1 MRLRAAVTG
10 WFAALALAAPAAQA
24 DTFTVTNGSSDSTA
38 ACAGTTCPALRAAI
52 AAAEITRPADTIN
65 VPAGTININND
76 MLVGSDMTIVGTSAR
91 TNIIDGGAKYRG
103 LRVAA
108 GATVSFSHF
117 TIRNAAAGQGGSND
131 GGGVVNA
138 GTLTLNYVRV
148 NGSRATRGGGVANV
162 SPGLLSLNHVL
173 VDGNTSTGT
182 GGGIVNVG
190 SVETTPITY
199 ISMTD
204 STVFGNTANGG
215 AGGIANLNNG
225 GLLLMTR
232 VTVADNLGSTGS
244 TGGLLTGVAQRSQ
257 VTGSIL
263 ARNKVGAAT
272 SNCGAIKPTNG
283 GFNVEDNDTCALG
296 LTADPVLDTK
306 LANAGGELDVLP
318 IGGAS
323 PAVNRVPNGDN
334 CVAGTPDQRDLY
346 RPQGSACDS
355 GAYEL
360 DVAATYTITGGPS
373 GTISSDSAQIG
384 FSSSDPSATPECQ
397 LTGPGQAGGYGP
409 CYKSNTALYTNLAN
423 GTFTFSVRDSDFPG
437 STPATRTFTVAAL
450 DSTITGGPTGP
461 TNDTTPTFTFTADDP
476 AS

>member
-1 MRLRAAVTG
+1 MRLRAALTAG
-10 WFAALALAAPAAQA
+10 FAALVLAAPAQA
-24 DTFTVTNGSSDSTA
+24 DTFSVTNGSSDVA
-38 ACAGTTCPALRAAI
+38 AGCTGTTCPSLRAAI
-52 AAAEITRPADTIN
+52 AAAEITRLADIIN
-65 VPAGTININND
+65 VPSGTININND
-76 MLVGSDMTIVGTSAR
+76 LVVASDMTIVGTSAR

-108 GATVSFSHF
+108 GATVSFIHF
-117 TIRNAAAGQGGSND
+117 TIRNAAAGQGGSDD
-131 GGGVVNA
+131 GGGVVNS
-138 GTLTLNYVRV
+138 GTLTLAYVHV
-148 NGSRATRGGGVANV
+148 TTSRATRGGGVANL
-162 SPGLLSLNHVL
+162 SPGLLSLQHTL
-173 VDGNTSTGT
+173 IDGNTSGGT

-296 LTADPVLDTK
+296 LTADPVLETK
-306 LANAGGELDVLP
+306 LAK
-318 IGGAS
+318 
-323 PAVNRVPNGDN
+323 
-334 CVAGTPDQRDLY
+334 
-346 RPQGSACDS
+346 
-355 GAYEL
+355 
-360 DVAATYTITGGPS
+360 
-373 GTISSDSAQIG
+373 
-384 FSSSDPSATPECQ
+384 F
-397 LTGPGQAGGYGP
+397 
-409 CYKSNTALYTNLAN
+409 
-423 GTFTFSVRDSDFPG
+423 
-437 STPATRTFTVAAL
+437 
-450 DSTITGGPTGP
+450 
-461 TNDTTPTFTFTADDP
+461 
-476 AS
+476 